1 MKPHKRNLIVMLW
14 AVALVSGCSG
24 FQPQPGGS
32 SPEQLLS
39 EARGPEENRRLHTDL
54 IRQMIDQDRL
64 YAAYAHLEAQERN
77 FGDNLELK
85 LLRAEIQRKLGRNV
99 QAEADYKA
107 LLNTPYAGYAQHGLG
122 LIYARQNIAR
132 GTEYLRKA
140 VELRPTDARIRNDLG
155 YALIRQNKLAEARLH
170 LATAFQLDSDSNL
183 SRNNYLLL
191 LILEDDRAGI
201 RRVARE
207 TQISPQQMAR
217 IEQQA
222 SELSTITK
230 TPARSAVPPAARTPA
245 SSSARSS
252 AHNRATVAVGG
263 GGG

>member
-1 MKPHKRNLIVMLW
+1 MNARKHNLVIMFW
-14 AVALVSGCSG
+14 SVALVSGCSG
-24 FQPQPGGS
+24 FQTQPSGS

-85 LLRAEIQRKLGRNV
+85 LLRAEIQRKLGRSV

-191 LILEDDRAGI
+191 LMLEGDRAGI
-201 RRVARE
+201 RRIAEE
-207 TQISPQQMAR
+207 TQIPPQQMAR
-217 IEQQA
+217 LEQQA
-222 SELSTITK
+222 TELSTITK
-230 TPARSAVPPAARTPA
+230 KSSRSAAPAARTPA
-245 SSSARSS
+245 PSSARSS
-252 AHNRATVAVGG
+252 DRNTASEAVGG